1 MPQPA
6 LSLALRLYTSSRPCP
21 RSTSPKR
28 PRVRSPQ
35 STTPDFS
42 KSPCQQPSTW
52 MAEKKRA
59 GSRRRGTSG
68 RRVEVGRLLS
78 CEETRAALLL
88 DAGERREFWTG
99 QVQHTWEGKAG
110 SSRGFDARHQLVRY
124 VEQLAALHSSQ
135 PRAKRPTRHRVLED
149 YRLSGGS
156 RRFMKDTFHARR
168 S

>member
-6 LSLALRLYTSSRPCP
+6 LSLALRLYLEPSLPSLDLAEAPAR
-21 RSTSPKR
+21 
-28 PRVRSPQ
+28 PQ
-35 STTPDFS
+35 STTPIGLDFS

-78 CEETRAALLL
+78 CEETRAALPVL

-99 QVQHTWEGKAG
+99 QVQHIWEGQAG

-135 PRAKRPTRHRVLED
+135 PCAKRPTLTAC
-149 YRLSGGS
+149 S
-156 RRFMKDTFHARR
+156 RIIGLAAALGA